1 MLCNNLLFILNA
13 FNPEWLRT
21 SANDISTKRILILE
35 STRNLRSNFGAI
47 VFLIRDFTLVTETNR
62 PKSLNYLLYNWAMIG
77 RKERTKSPTDFF
89 LKAFGGKS
97 E

>member
-1 MLCNNLLFILNA
+1 MLIKTKLFILNA

-21 SANDISTKRILILE
+21 SANDFGTKRILILE
-35 STRNLRSNFGAI
+35 STRNLRSNFSAI
-47 VFLIRDFTLVTETNR
+47 FFLIRDFTLVTEKNR